1 MNSGSFEEVGIQK
14 DFTKRATSS
23 SSRENRDAAKGESM
37 KGFGHLQSKR
47 DSSMGRDENLHKR
60 GKMPSTEGHPVDR
73 SGESFLASHLS
84 DVLVI
89 EIFAGSAR
97 LTSAIRDA
105 GMAGV
110 AVDHDKSR
118 STGPH
123 IALYD
128 LNDRSQFDA
137 LVDFIRMERHRIIW
151 VHFAPSCGTASRA
164 RERPLKSWEQ
174 KGFKIP
180 KPLRSDEFPLGVPG
194 LQGIDKQRTET
205 ANITYSRTAE
215 LAKMLNQWDITVSIE
230 NPLNS
235 IFWLVPDIVSLL
247 SQVSGFETV
256 FDHCCHGGMR
266 DKSTMWW
273 SNKNWFLPLA
283 QRCDGSHT
291 HAKWNPQL
299 IDGKLSFPT
308 HQEASYPILLC
319 QRLASIIKEQAMMMG
334 VQPIEDLQQQLEA
347 TSSSGHRFILG
358 MLPRGKKFKPLVSE
372 YGAYQKHVFLADQ
385 QTLHDELMKGLPKGS
400 KIMHRLLRRGV
411 LRDNAII
418 SEDGTNYIRDDN
430 KMVDA
435 NFTKVHC
442 AMDGCC
448 RDFEVLTV
456 GIPREPMDFV
466 ARAFE
471 AGHPRSMSI
480 HLSDFV
486 QEMLRENFEHSP
498 LTLLKKRAA
507 FFWKWT
513 ARAKELSE
521 AELTYKSSLPS
532 YLQVLHKKKKLL
544 LWSEILQSLD
554 YPDKSLLKQIA
565 EGFPIS
571 GWLPESHVFP
581 KETRRPEYD
590 VETVKRMA
598 SGLNKAIL
606 QQTLNQDRDE
616 AVTATWNSTLEEL
629 DKGWVFLDDES
640 GLDSVLLARRFGLRQ
655 RDKIRVID
663 DCTIGGFNRTT
674 GSREKLKL
682 HSIDEM
688 AAYVS
693 WTMSNVAGFSTNDWV
708 GKTYDLTSAYK
719 QFGVSVADRNLL
731 RILTLNPEH
740 GRSVLLGTNSLPFG
754 ATGSVNAFLRVSL
767 AIWFIGVRAL
777 GLCWTA
783 FFDDYTLLSRKC
795 LAKSAGASAELL
807 FDLLGIEFAREGK
820 KCTEFST
827 LVSTLGVELNLCG
840 PSGEVLLGHTEK
852 RKTELS
858 EAVSDII
865 LRGKIETKF
874 AESLRGRM
882 QWFEGYVFGR
892 TAQRCVQTVGE
903 LSLRSSRS
911 SVLTGYE
918 LQCFKDLQERVL
930 RAPPIEITSKVLD
943 TWIIFTDGA
952 CEGSDTKVGSIGGVL
967 VDPHG
972 NLVEFFSSE
981 VPSALMTKLCET
993 SANPI
998 YELELLPVL
1007 VAYLCWRR
1015 YLVNSQTVFYL
1026 DNDAAR
1032 AGLTKAL
1039 GATQHAEAIVHQIM
1053 SLESQFRNKPWYG
1066 RVPTA
1071 SNISDDPSRLECQ
1084 YLESLGCQRCDID
1097 WASQQ
1102 MQVI

>member
-1 MNSGSFEEVGIQK
+1 ME
-14 DFTKRATSS
+14 
-23 SSRENRDAAKGESM
+23 
-37 KGFGHLQSKR
+37 GFGHLVSKR
-47 DSSMGRDENLHKR
+47 DSSMGRGESLHKR
-60 GKMPSTEGHPVDR
+60 GKLVSAEGPQVDR
-73 SGESFLASHLS
+73 CCDKFCALNLT

-97 LTSAIRDA
+97 LTAAIRDA
-105 GMAGV
+105 GMSGV

-128 LNDRSQFDA
+128 LNNRSQFDA
-137 LVDFIRMERHRIIW
+137 LVEFTSLEKHRIIW

-164 RERPLKSWEQ
+164 RERPLKSLEK
-174 KGFKIP
+174 KGYRIP

-194 LQGIDKQRTET
+194 LQGTDKHRTET

-215 LAKMLNQWDITVSIE
+215 LATMLDKWGITISIE

-235 IFWLVPDIVSLL
+235 IFWLVPDIVALT
-247 SQVSGFETV
+247 SQVAGFETV
-256 FDHCCHGGMR
+256 FDHCCHGGLR

-273 SNKNWFLPLA
+273 SNKDWFLPLS

-299 IDGKLSFPT
+299 VDGKLVFPT

-319 QRLASIIKEQAMMMG
+319 QRLASIVKEQAMSMG
-334 VQPIEDLQQQLEA
+334 AHSIDDLQQQLA
-347 TSSSGHRFILG
+347 TTSSSGHRFILG

-372 YGAYQKHVFLADQ
+372 YGTYQKHVFQANQ
-385 QTLHDELMKGLPKGS
+385 QTLHEELMRGLPKGS

-411 LRDNAII
+411 LRDNAIFT
-418 SEDGTNYIRDDN
+418 DGGQHTLD
-430 KMVDA
+430 K
-435 NFTKVHC
+435 NFDKTHC
-442 AMDGCC
+442 ETDGKCK
-448 RDFEVLTV
+448 DFEVITI

-466 ARAFE
+466 ARAVE

-480 HLSDFV
+480 HLSDYV
-486 QEMLRENFEHSP
+486 QEMLRENFEQSP
-498 LTLLKKRAA
+498 LTLLRKRAA

-513 ARAKELSE
+513 ARAKELGGE
-521 AELTYKSSLPS
+521 ELNYKTSLPPH
-532 YLQVLHKKKKLL
+532 LQSLHKKKKLL
-544 LWSEILQSLD
+544 LWAEILQSLD
-554 YPDKSLLKQIA
+554 YPDKSLLKHIA

-571 GWLPESHVFP
+571 GWLPESNVFP

-590 VETVKRMA
+590 VETIKKMA

-616 AVTATWNSTLEEL
+616 TVAETWRSTLEEL
-629 DKGWVFLDDES
+629 EKGWVFLDSDA
-640 GLDSVLLARRFGLRQ
+640 GYDSFLLARRFGLKQ
-655 RDKIRVID
+655 KEKIRVID

-674 GSREKLKL
+674 GAREKLKL

-693 WTMSNVAGFSTNDWV
+693 WTMSNVTGFSTSDWV

-731 RILTLNPEH
+731 RILTLNPES
-740 GRSVLLGTNSLPFG
+740 GESVLLGTNSLPFG

-795 LAKSAGASAELL
+795 LARSSGSSAELL
-807 FDLLGIEFAREGK
+807 FDLLGVEFAREGK

-827 LVSTLGVELNLCG
+827 LVSTLGVELNLCASDG
-840 PSGEVLLGHTEK
+840 KVLLGHTEK
-852 RKTELS
+852 RKAELS
-858 EAVSDII
+858 DAMSEII

-892 TAQRCVQTVGE
+892 IAQRGVQTVGE
-903 LSLRSSRS
+903 LALRSSRS
-911 SVLTGYE
+911 STLTCYE
-918 LQCFKDLQERVL
+918 LKCFKDLQERVL
-930 RAPPIEITSKVLD
+930 QAPPIEITPRVLD
-943 TWIIFTDGA
+943 TWFVFTDGA
-952 CEGSDTKVGSIGGVL
+952 CEGLDSKSGSIGGVL
-967 VDPHG
+967 VDPAG
-972 NLVEFFSSE
+972 NLVKYFSSE
-981 VPSALMTKLCET
+981 VPSSFMTKLCEA

-1007 VAYLCWRR
+1007 VAYLCWRPH
-1015 YLVNSQTVFYL
+1015 LVSCQTVFYL

-1053 SLESQFRNKPWYG
+1053 SLESETRNKPWYG

-1071 SNISDDPSRLECQ
+1071 SNISDDPSRMECS
-1084 YLESLGCQRCDID
+1084 YLDSIGCQRCEVE
-1097 WASQQ
+1097 WTSSQ
-1102 MQVI
+1102 MQVV